1 MSTTDTN
8 VKKASPENLEQV
20 QQLINKVKVA
30 MLTTQEPDH
39 TLRSRPMVIK
49 TENFSGV
56 VSFLTAI
63 DTPKIDELQ
72 QNAEVNVSLASPGDA
87 IFMSLSGKARV
98 NQNQTEIDR
107 LWSEADKLW
116 FPEGKD
122 SKRIAVI
129 SVQVSQVEYW
139 SSNKLVAA
147 FHMAKDYIQGEHYEG
162 EGTQHEK
169 LNVNAG

>member
-1 MSTTDTN
+1 MSNIKQATP
-8 VKKASPENLEQV
+8 KNLEQV
-20 QQLINKVKVA
+20 QTLINKVKVA
-30 MLTTQEPDH
+30 MLTTQEPDS

-56 VSFLTAI
+56 ISFLTAI

-72 QNAEVNVSLASPGDA
+72 QNTEVNISLASPGDA

-98 NQNQTEIDR
+98 NQNQTEIER
-107 LWSEADKLW
+107 LWSEADTLW
-116 FPEGKD
+116 FPEGRD

-139 SSNKLVAA
+139 NSNKLVAA
-147 FHMAKDYIQGEHYEG
+147 FHMAKDYLQGETYDG
-162 EGTQHEK
+162 EGSKHK
-169 LNVNAG
+169 KINVSAG